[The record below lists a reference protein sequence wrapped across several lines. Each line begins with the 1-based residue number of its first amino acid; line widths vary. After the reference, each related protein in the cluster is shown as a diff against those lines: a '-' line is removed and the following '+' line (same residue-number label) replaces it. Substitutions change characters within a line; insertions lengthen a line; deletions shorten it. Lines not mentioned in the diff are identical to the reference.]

1 MSCLLWIK
9 LVFFFSSILD
19 DYNFFFLPFCM
30 GLNFQFIIAKK
41 YESRQLCLVLTLWEM
56 HFIFYCWIW
65 CSVGKE
71 STCNAGDLGSVPGL
85 GRSAREGLPTLVF
98 SRLPCGSAG
107 KGSACSAGD
116 LGLIPGL
123 GRSPGEGKGY
133 PVQYSGLENYMDCR
147 VHRVTK
153 SQTRLSNFHFQF
165 MMLAVGFS
173 WKPSI
178 SLKKVLSFL
187 NLLSF
192 YVNVFLILSYVFY
205 ASIPVVLKWGWFCP

>member
-71 STCNAGDLGSVPGL
+71 STCNAGDLSSV
-85 GRSAREGLPTLVF
+85 
-98 SRLPCGSAG
+98 
-107 KGSACSAGD
+107 
-116 LGLIPGL
+116 PGL

-133 PVQYSGLENYMDCR
+133 PVQYSGLENSMDCR

-153 SQTRLSNFHFQF
+153 SQTRLSNFHYQF

-192 YVNVFLILSYVFY
+192 YVNVFLVLSYVFY